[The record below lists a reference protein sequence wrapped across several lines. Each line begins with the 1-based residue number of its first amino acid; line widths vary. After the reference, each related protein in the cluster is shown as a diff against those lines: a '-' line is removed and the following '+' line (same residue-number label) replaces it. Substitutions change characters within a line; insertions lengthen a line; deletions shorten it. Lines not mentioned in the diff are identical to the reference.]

1 MHQVLLSV
9 SIMCVVILLLILLLR
24 RYNQPYLFAYIIA
37 GIILGPQVTGVFSS
51 VEETVSLGDLGIL
64 LLMFFLGIEINIP
77 DKRNDLRIP
86 VVAQLIRTLV
96 SLAFAF
102 VIGKFLHWKFENSLL
117 IAILLVFNSTA
128 VVFEFLKKNGEL
140 QTFSG
145 KIVLNILV
153 LQDLLIGPVLTIFQF
168 MSNDEPDPVRIA
180 AATVG
185 CLLIF
190 LMLRAIRNKRFFQIG
205 LLKQLKPDHELQ
217 VFAGAVICLGFAL
230 LASVV
235 GLTPGVGSFIAGIY
249 IGRAGMFNWLETTLR
264 PFKVFFVA
272 LFFLSVGLSI
282 DLSYIKTNYNYV
294 ALLTLMVLLIN
305 SLLSA
310 VVFRILGFRLP
321 QSIYLGAL
329 LSQTGE
335 FGILACS
342 LAHELKIIDD
352 NFFKGALVLTGL
364 SLLCSTMWMA
374 VIRKFIYTKQLRQH

>member
-153 LQDLLIGPVLTIFQF
+153 LQDLLIGPVLTIFKL
-168 MSNDEPDPVRIA
+168 MSND
-180 AATVG
+180 
-185 CLLIF
+185 
-190 LMLRAIRNKRFFQIG
+190 
-205 LLKQLKPDHELQ
+205 
-217 VFAGAVICLGFAL
+217 
-230 LASVV
+230 
-235 GLTPGVGSFIAGIY
+235 
-249 IGRAGMFNWLETTLR
+249 
-264 PFKVFFVA
+264 
-272 LFFLSVGLSI
+272 
-282 DLSYIKTNYNYV
+282 
-294 ALLTLMVLLIN
+294 
-305 SLLSA
+305 
-310 VVFRILGFRLP
+310 
-321 QSIYLGAL
+321 
-329 LSQTGE
+329 
-335 FGILACS
+335 
-342 LAHELKIIDD
+342 
-352 NFFKGALVLTGL
+352 
-364 SLLCSTMWMA
+364 
-374 VIRKFIYTKQLRQH
+374 